1 MEQFENVIL
10 VGWVIVGLILL
21 VMVIKHIKEN

>member
-10 VGWVIVGLILL
+10 VGWVIVGLISI
-21 VMVIKHIKEN
+21 VMIIKHIKEN

>member
-10 VGWVIVGLILL
+10 VGWVIVGLIAI